1 MRSEIWEGARP
12 HRALEVRI
20 KILKGIRKIEDSEET
35 LKQGGGGVRVLD
47 QLQTV
52 RFLLVQSGERPHVR
66 TQKHE

>member
-52 RFLLVQSGERPHVR
+52 RFLLVQSGEQGSRREDDHL
-66 TQKHE
+66 